1 MTRRGLSGEIATAI
15 PRIDERGERYS
26 ADVIVSWQGSVSR
39 PRPVGI
45 NDPSVEFEADCS
57 MTGAALVGDVPP
69 LTEAEA
75 AHLRDWWVSGGAR
88 EAETAAIQQA
98 QECWF

>member
-1 MTRRGLSGEIATAI
+1 
-15 PRIDERGERYS
+15 
-26 ADVIVSWQGSVSR
+26 
-39 PRPVGI
+39 
-45 NDPSVEFEADCS
+45 

-75 AHLRDWWVSGGAR
+75 LHLRDWWMSGGAR

-98 QECWF
+98 QECWC